1 MPDDYPIGAATEDDV
16 DAIVALN
23 NMWAPDG
30 LTLHRTRA
38 WVADHVPNY
47 SVARDGAGRVVGC
60 VAIDEYSP
68 SLAEVVSLAVAPEAQ
83 GRGLGGRLIDAA
95 AELARRRGHD
105 ELFAVSLAD
114 TLFLAKGFH
123 ETRVDR
129 FPEKRWRYMPVSR
142 SEMSIAKKFC
152 FSRDLVDETRPP
164 RRRRKPSR
172 RKRPD

>member
-1 MPDDYPIGAATEDDV
+1 MADDYPIGPATDDDT

-38 WVADHVPNY
+38 WVADRIPNY
-47 SVARDGAGRVVGC
+47 NVARDAAGRVVGC

-68 SLAEVVSLAVAPEAQ
+68 SLGELVSLAVAPEAQ
-83 GRGLGGRLIDAA
+83 GRGLGGRLIEAA
-95 AELARRRGHD
+95 VELARRRGYD

-114 TLFLAKGFH
+114 NLFLSSGFH

-129 FPEKRWRYMPVSR
+129 FPEKRWRYLQVSR
-142 SEMSIAKKFC
+142 SERSIAKKFG
-152 FSRDLVDETRPP
+152 FSRELVAAP
-164 RRRRKPSR
+164 RAPKRRTPTR
-172 RKRPD
+172 RKRPA